1 VDGPNSDTRVA
12 KIICTMDNEE
22 QIYGKHSKYFY
33 LIRKRVQTSSYMP
46 LFGFILSILAFQKQ
60 QQEYKKN
67 DVFEN
72 WLLVSQFVKHPRS
85 PSPIISECE
94 VILYSKTVNEFHT
107 RCSIKGS

>member
-60 QQEYKKN
+60 QQE
-67 DVFEN
+67 
-72 WLLVSQFVKHPRS
+72 
-85 PSPIISECE
+85 
-94 VILYSKTVNEFHT
+94 
-107 RCSIKGS
+107 